1 MDRQYNGQTKKK
13 SNDLPS
19 VTQNIKDL
27 ATRTS
32 QLQSDVI
39 INMD

>member
-1 MDRQYNGQTKKK
+1 MQWPNEKEKNI
-13 SNDLPS
+13 NDLQS
-19 VTQNIKDL
+19 ITQNIKDL

-32 QLQSDVI
+32 QLQRDVI